1 MKHYRQIIID
11 LAIEDE
17 VPEQDIEKLTEHVKA
32 YVEDAVNPVVTE
44 VVSVKVN

>member
-11 LAIEDE
+11 LAIEDDTPEPE
-17 VPEQDIEKLTEHVKA
+17 VEKLKDKIEV
-32 YVEDAVNPVVTE
+32 YVQETVNPAKTE